1 MSEPLPQ
8 VVRVAAARPRAE
20 EWALALAA
28 IGIASRIDWGP
39 QHGYLVVVEPQDAAH
54 AIATLRAYDDENR
67 PRVVPVPPAE
77 YGRSLG
83 AVVAAVV
90 ICAMFVVTGPRADGH
105 PWFDA
110 GAANAARMEAGEW
123 WRAVTALTLHA
134 DFPHVLG
141 NTISL
146 LLFGTALCAL
156 VGPGVGLWLAL
167 LAGTGGNL
175 LNTALRGAPHSAI
188 GASTAIFGVIG
199 GLAAVRVM
207 QRRRGADVS
216 AWRAWAPLGAGI
228 ALLGLLGSSERS
240 DVLAHLF
247 GFGVGVGL
255 GAATAAALPEPL
267 ERRWQFILAGA
278 AAVAVGLAWA
288 LALR

>member
-8 VVRVAAARPRAE
+8 VVRVAAERTRADD
-20 EWALALAA
+20 WALALAA
-28 IGIASRIDWGP
+28 IGIASRIDWSP

-54 AIATLRAYDDENR
+54 AIATLGTYDDENR
-67 PRVVPVPPAE
+67 PRAAPVLPAE
-77 YGRSLG
+77 YGRSFG
-83 AVVAAVV
+83 AVAAAVLICGLFV
-90 ICAMFVVTGPRADGH
+90 ITGPRAGGH

-110 GAANAARMEAGEW
+110 GAANAARIDAGEW
-123 WRAVTALTLHA
+123 WRAITALTLHA

-141 NTISL
+141 NTITL

-167 LAGTGGNL
+167 LSGAGGNL

-255 GAATAAALPEPL
+255 GAATAALVPEPL
-267 ERRWQFILAGA
+267 RRQWQYVLAGA
-278 AAVAVGLAWA
+278 AAGAVGLAWR